1 MDKYLPTG
9 NDFVSLP
16 RINERT
22 GGIEDITFLYMAA
35 KGLIDIRGSEST
47 PLIQPYVHLD
57 ASVPSLRLIL
67 RGPGLMIGCPSLLH
81 SLAALNS
88 KPFTCLLLMNAVC
101 NSDDGS

>member
-47 PLIQPYVHLD
+47 PLF
-57 ASVPSLRLIL
+57 SLMFI
-67 RGPGLMIGCPSLLH
+67 
-81 SLAALNS
+81 
-88 KPFTCLLLMNAVC
+88 
-101 NSDDGS
+101 

>member
-57 ASVPSLRLIL
+57 GDCAISPACLAWTRL
-67 RGPGLMIGCPSLLH
+67 
-81 SLAALNS
+81 
-88 KPFTCLLLMNAVC
+88 
-101 NSDDGS
+101 DDWLP

>member
-1 MDKYLPTG
+1 MDRYLPTG

-47 PLIQPYVHLD
+47 PLIQPYVQQMRC
-57 ASVPSLRLIL
+57 SGEKNIRMSLNWLQK
-67 RGPGLMIGCPSLLH
+67 
-81 SLAALNS
+81 N
-88 KPFTCLLLMNAVC
+88 
-101 NSDDGS
+101 

>member
-47 PLIQPYVHLD
+47 PLIQPYVHLNGD
-57 ASVPSLRLIL
+57 CAISPACLAWT
-67 RGPGLMIGCPSLLH
+67 GLMIGCPSLPAQLG
-81 SLAALNS
+81 SLEL
-88 KPFTCLLLMNAVC
+88 KTLYVPPIDERGLQFR
-101 NSDDGS
+101 

>member
-35 KGLIDIRGSEST
+35 KGLIDIRGSESA

-57 ASVPSLRLIL
+57 GVGSLSPAHLAWTRLDDWLPQSTAPVSYTHL
-67 RGPGLMIGCPSLLH
+67 RGSQIPACFQSPD
-81 SLAALNS
+81 
-88 KPFTCLLLMNAVC
+88 KTLLM
-101 NSDDGS
+101 

>member
-57 ASVPSLRLIL
+57 GVGSLSSAHLAWT
-67 RGPGLMIGCPSLLH
+67 GLMIGCPSLLH

-88 KPFTCLLLMNAVC
+88 KPFTCLLLMNAVLQFR
-101 NSDDGS
+101 